1 MISREKCN
9 QKAPACAK
17 KPVPWGR
24 NILQVQQHIGPENV
38 AARFHRQIAVIPV
51 HGSFDGNKADALSVM
66 LGGVQ
71 NAALLFQHA
80 IVAVLHHQAHHG
92 RAEHPG
98 QHLDLPFFRRQLLA
112 GMERIF
118 QQVAK
123 NGAQVGLR
131 QGRSLGSSSFHSIW
145 MPCFRA
151 S

>member
-24 NILQVQQHIGPENV
+24 NILQVQQHIGPENA

-80 IVAVLHHQAHHG
+80 VIAVLHHL
-92 RAEHPG
+92 E
-98 QHLDLPFFRRQLLA
+98 
-112 GMERIF
+112 
-118 QQVAK
+118 
-123 NGAQVGLR
+123 N
-131 QGRSLGSSSFHSIW
+131 
-145 MPCFRA
+145 
-151 S
+151 

>member
-17 KPVPWGR
+17 KSVPWGR

-66 LGGVQ
+66 FGGVQ

-123 NGAQVGLR
+123 KVHRSASGR
-131 QGRSLGSSSFHSIW
+131 GRSLGSSSFHSIW